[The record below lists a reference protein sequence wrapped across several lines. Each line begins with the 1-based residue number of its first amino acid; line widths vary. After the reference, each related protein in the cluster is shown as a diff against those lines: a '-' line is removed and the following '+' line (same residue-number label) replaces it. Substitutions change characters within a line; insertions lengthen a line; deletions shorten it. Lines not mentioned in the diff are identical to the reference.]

1 MRFFRSERGA
11 VAIEFALVLPIL
23 LMLVVGI
30 MDFGRAYNNQI
41 SLTHAAREAARSMA
55 VNNDMGVAM
64 TRAQSASG
72 FLEADQM
79 RFSFS
84 PTKCS
89 GTEMMSVTV
98 EYDYTP
104 LTSMVLETM
113 TLEGQ
118 AAMRCGG

>member
-1 MRFFRSERGA
+1 MRSLRSERGA

-41 SLTHAAREAARSMA
+41 SVTHAAREAARSMA
-55 VNNDMGVAM
+55 VNNDINVAI
-64 TRAQSASG
+64 TRAQAASG
-72 FLEADQM
+72 FLDADQM
-79 RFSFS
+79 RFTFA
-84 PTKCS
+84 PATCT
-89 GTEMMSVTV
+89 GTEMMSVNV
-98 EYDYTP
+98 EYDYKP

-113 TLEGQ
+113 ALKGQ